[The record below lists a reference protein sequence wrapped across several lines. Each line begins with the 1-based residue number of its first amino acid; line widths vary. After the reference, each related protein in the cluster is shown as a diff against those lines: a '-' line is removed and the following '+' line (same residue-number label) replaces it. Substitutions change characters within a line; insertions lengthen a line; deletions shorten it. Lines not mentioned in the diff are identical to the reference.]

1 MPLSLPLPRL
11 GLDPSSPHNK
21 PHLRQAVAL
30 SQSLYE
36 LVHLPQL
43 PIKSHHSLIEPLVL
57 RPEPFDFIGLTL
69 PRHHR
74 LPSVAGRCLASPLPQ
89 QCGFAGAGM
98 RNETSLFLL
107 GVFARLSRRFLAQGA
122 SIALL

>member
-11 GLDPSSPHNK
+11 GLDPSSAHHK

-43 PIKSHHSLIEPLVL
+43 PIKSHHSLIEPPVL

-69 PRHHR
+69 PCHYLVVSAAHAIR
-74 LPSVAGRCLASPLPQ
+74 LPDKQMRRSDVRLLPSSFDADQ
-89 QCGFAGAGM
+89 RAIAQ
-98 RNETSLFLL
+98 
-107 GVFARLSRRFLAQGA
+107 SRGI
-122 SIALL
+122 SIS